1 MEKICSFT
9 CICFTILLMLCLL
22 LINARNTGT
31 RGDHLKWDYKLER
44 VSKGYA
50 ARCIWDH
57 NPKRGKSGENLFV
70 STGTI
75 HAETAVIFW
84 YNEISDYT
92 FDTNSCVP
100 GKMCG
105 HYTQVMWYNSQKLAC
120 AKHVQLPTTGSG
132 PYKQGPSCSEC
143 PSGYTCEN
151 KLCSKF
157 IQDFAVEHQSK
168 QNLCIEHMPIR
179 T

>member
-1 MEKICSFT
+1 GNDASGQGE
-9 CICFTILLMLCLL
+9 
-22 LINARNTGT
+22 
-31 RGDHLKWDYKLER
+31 KWDYKLER

-105 HYTQVMWYNSQKLAC
+105 HYTQMVWANTTKVGC
-120 AKHVQLPTTGSG
+120 GNHFCPQLKNIKMKQANFIVCNYSPVGNLKGSG

-151 KLCSKF
+151 KLCKNWHAF
-157 IQDFAVEHQSK
+157 
-168 QNLCIEHMPIR
+168 PIKKIIR
-179 T
+179 L